1 MTPEDRF
8 ENAWRFLPLR
18 VKIYF
23 LAKIHIPQFA
33 GWAREALMRAKART
47 IFITSVIGFIAL
59 FWIFA
64 DMVPGRVLLLA
75 GVAWGAIT
83 IAALL
88 AVYLPWDNGKN
99 DPPK

>member
-18 VKIYF
+18 VKIHF

-33 GWAREALMRAKART
+33 GWAREALMKAKARA
-47 IFITSVIGFIAL
+47 IFITSVVGIIAL

-64 DMVPGRVLLLA
+64 DKVSGRALLLA
-75 GVAWGAIT
+75 GVTWGAIT

-88 AVYLPWDNGKN
+88 FVYLPWGNGKN